1 MENKIEEVTLLF
13 HISRPRGMP
22 SRHFDL
28 SHLPIDF
35 VMHPRLTVVH
45 TTLSLAKR
53 SSQRARVG
61 VFHARRGRFIW
72 KARQAS
78 TKVQG
83 TGGKRQANVNF
94 PHDVRR
100 RIQRN
105 NKGPP
110 KALFFLVLSTRR
122 SLPHDPD
129 GLNLSR
135 EPQLTCVPLASQRIT
150 DNETRSVELLR
161 QISTALQSGAELPDA
176 ESYAQDKSLLNFKQ
190 SQLSKSE
197 QTAKSLDGKLAR
209 LKKDQANVD
218 ALESKIRVEMTNL
231 EEQIETMKTGLVT

>member
-1 MENKIEEVTLLF
+1 
-13 HISRPRGMP
+13 
-22 SRHFDL
+22 
-28 SHLPIDF
+28 
-35 VMHPRLTVVH
+35 
-45 TTLSLAKR
+45 
-53 SSQRARVG
+53 
-61 VFHARRGRFIW
+61 
-72 KARQAS
+72 
-78 TKVQG
+78 
-83 TGGKRQANVNF
+83 
-94 PHDVRR
+94 
-100 RIQRN
+100 
-105 NKGPP
+105 
-110 KALFFLVLSTRR
+110 
-122 SLPHDPD
+122 
-129 GLNLSR
+129 
-135 EPQLTCVPLASQRIT
+135 VPLASQRIT